1 MTLNLSASQL
11 RVAGLATGSQSPGD
25 QRRCFCRPSR
35 VTVSP
40 LGSATSPAKPVAGL
54 AVRDRASCGVAHAR
68 GSLGGTIRATF
79 GGALASLEL
88 WFGRSGSD
96 RYLSLLCG
104 LVTRV
109 SGRIPFGASCP
120 KWSLAREASTLSL
133 ATYHAGFSRH
143 GIDPV
148 GETSIVPVR
157 SDPKSPPG
165 GGLCW
170 KPEITEC
177 LFTMDKEICPNAA
190 EPQPK
195 RASAHTTNAPRFA
208 VTDVILSAVHPA
220 LRARLSR
227 PLVYVS
233 GCYGCRT
240 SA

>member
-1 MTLNLSASQL
+1 MVKFYQSYPGMARALLLIGKPAKPGKFNMTLNLSASQL

-25 QRRCFCRPSR
+25 QRQGFCRPSR
-35 VTVSP
+35 VTVSS
-40 LGSATSPAKPVAGL
+40 LGSATYPARPVAGL
-54 AVRDRASCGVAHAR
+54 AVRDRACCGVRACTGGGLR
-68 GSLGGTIRATF
+68 GTVRATL

-104 LVTRV
+104 PVTRV

-165 GGLCW
+165 GGL
-170 KPEITEC
+170 
-177 LFTMDKEICPNAA
+177 
-190 EPQPK
+190 
-195 RASAHTTNAPRFA
+195 
-208 VTDVILSAVHPA
+208 
-220 LRARLSR
+220 
-227 PLVYVS
+227 
-233 GCYGCRT
+233 
-240 SA
+240 